1 MKVEVELQNHPI
13 FDGTPERLEKL
24 KTMKPGDPNPFI
36 VGTDRYLKM
45 WNIISQCIQGEIAR
59 REGLRPNNVEVGL
72 SRSRGAFR
80 VAFLDVFFATA
91 DARFR
96 ARVDEAARRL
106 SEPHGALFRAYWIHG
121 RNPRDTA
128 ASLGLGW
135 DTAKA
140 LLGEAK
146 EQVWRMLPEG
156 GPA

>member
-1 MKVEVELQNHPI
+1 MKVVASFERGVYLREVEVRKR
-13 FDGTPERLEKL
+13 PEA
-24 KTMKPGDPNPFI
+24 D
-36 VGTDRYLKM
+36 VGG
-45 WNIISQCIQGEIAR
+45 GEPR
-59 REGLRPNNVEVGL
+59 VDLNGEVERPVH
-72 SRSRGAFR
+72 R
-80 VAFLDVFFATA
+80 VAEHQV
-91 DARFR
+91 
-96 ARVDEAARRL
+96 EAHIAEQPRHAVHGSP